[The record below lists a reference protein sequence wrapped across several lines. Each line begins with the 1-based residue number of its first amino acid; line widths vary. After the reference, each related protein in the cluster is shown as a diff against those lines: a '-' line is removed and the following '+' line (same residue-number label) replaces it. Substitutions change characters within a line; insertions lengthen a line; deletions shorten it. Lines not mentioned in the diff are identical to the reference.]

1 LQTGGVQCQNNILS
15 RNYVTAP
22 RITDAAVKGKS
33 VISVLFVCT
42 GNICRSPTA
51 EGVFRHLVEDAGLE
65 DEFRIASSGTES
77 YHVGDPPDA
86 RSIRTAAKY
95 GVSLQG
101 QSARHLAAGDYSEFD
116 YIFAMD
122 SGHFSILNTRAPK
135 NARAKIAMFLESGD
149 VPDPWY
155 GAEPDFEHVYALVR
169 ERCEELLNVLRKDH
183 RL

>member
-1 LQTGGVQCQNNILS
+1 M
-15 RNYVTAP
+15 
-22 RITDAAVKGKS
+22 
-33 VISVLFVCT
+33 ISVLFVCT

-65 DEFRIASSGTES
+65 DEFKIASSGTES

-86 RSIRTAAKY
+86 RSLRMAAKY

-101 QSARHLAAGDYSEFD
+101 QKARHLSAGDYAEFD

-122 SGHFSILNTRAPK
+122 SGHFSILHARAPK

-169 ERCEELLNVLRKDH
+169 KRCEELLMTIRKAH
-183 RL
+183 KI

>member
-1 LQTGGVQCQNNILS
+1 M
-15 RNYVTAP
+15 
-22 RITDAAVKGKS
+22 
-33 VISVLFVCT
+33 ISVLFVCT

-51 EGVFRHLVEDAGLE
+51 EGVFRHLAEDAGLE

-86 RSIRTAAKY
+86 RSTRMAAKY

-101 QSARHLAAGDYSEFD
+101 QKARHLSAKDYAEFD

-122 SGHFSILNTRAPK
+122 SGHFSIINTRAPK

-155 GAEPDFEHVYALVR
+155 GTERDFEHVYALVR
-169 ERCEELLNVLRKDH
+169 KRCEELFRIIRKDH
-183 RL
+183 NL

>member
-1 LQTGGVQCQNNILS
+1 M
-15 RNYVTAP
+15 
-22 RITDAAVKGKS
+22 
-33 VISVLFVCT
+33 ISVLFVCT

-65 DEFRIASSGTES
+65 DEFKIASSGTES

-86 RSIRTAAKY
+86 RSMRMAAKY

-101 QSARHLAAGDYSEFD
+101 QRARHLSVRDYTEFD

-122 SGHFSILNTRAPK
+122 GGHFSILNTRAPK
-135 NARAKIAMFLESGD
+135 NAHAKIAMFLESGD

-155 GAEPDFEHVYALVR
+155 GAEADFEHVYALVR
-169 ERCEELLNVLRKDH
+169 KRCEELLKTIRKDH
-183 RL
+183 NL